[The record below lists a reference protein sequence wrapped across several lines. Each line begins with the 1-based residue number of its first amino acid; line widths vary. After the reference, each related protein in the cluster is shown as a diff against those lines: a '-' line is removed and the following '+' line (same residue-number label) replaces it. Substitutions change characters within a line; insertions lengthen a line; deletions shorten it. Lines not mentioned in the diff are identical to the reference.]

1 MVLQVSFELLL
12 NTDQH
17 SQNGGVIGGISFAEF
32 VDQDG
37 WQDGGAND
45 PGGAN
50 QCYYDLGLHGCPSS
64 AALPGV
70 LCRLQHI

>member
-17 SQNGGVIGGISFAEF
+17 SQNGGVIGGIRFTKL

-45 PGGAN
+45 P
-50 QCYYDLGLHGCPSS
+50 
-64 AALPGV
+64 
-70 LCRLQHI
+70 